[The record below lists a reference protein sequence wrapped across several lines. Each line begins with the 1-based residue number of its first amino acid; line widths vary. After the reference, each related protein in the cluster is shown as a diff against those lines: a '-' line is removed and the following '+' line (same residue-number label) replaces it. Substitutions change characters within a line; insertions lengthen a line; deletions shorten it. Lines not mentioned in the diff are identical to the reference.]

1 MSTIRAAV
9 PRWLQDRA
17 TMTPSPRGRALPG
30 FSSPAAGF
38 DQPMAML
45 HACHDRVRR
54 SLQLLQRLCERVADG
69 RIDDAVRDAAR
80 DVLRYFDQAAPHH
93 HEDEERHVFPRV
105 LAAGPDPA
113 LRTAVLQLQQD
124 HLQMAARW
132 ARLRGPLAALA
143 DGQTGPHG
151 ELLEAADHFRDIY
164 EDHLRTEDTLVF
176 PRAASLLDV
185 HAEHTIGEEMAARRG
200 VRRPDQLKGE

>member
-1 MSTIRAAV
+1 M
-9 PRWLQDRA
+9 A
-17 TMTPSPRGRALPG
+17 TTHRGRALPG

-38 DQPMAML
+38 DQPMEML

-105 LAAGPDPA
+105 LAAAADPA
-113 LRTAVLQLQQD
+113 LRAAVLQLQED

-132 ARLRGPLAALA
+132 ARLRVPLAALA
-143 DGQTGPHG
+143 NGQAGFED
-151 ELLEAADHFRDIY
+151 ELTDAAEHFRGIY
-164 EDHLRTEDTLVF
+164 EAHLQAEDSLVF
-176 PRAASLLDV
+176 PRAASLLD
-185 HAEHTIGEEMAARRG
+185 AEAERAIGEEMAARRG
-200 VRRPDQLKGE
+200 VRRAAQLKGE